1 MLKWK
6 KEELQ
11 GMEYKR
17 QKHLL
22 YKKRYYLCGVGV
34 FSKTCEYA
42 MRAVFFIAHK
52 AERGSR
58 VGVKEIAEGIGSPEP
73 FLARILQDLSRKR
86 IIKSVK
92 GPHGGF
98 YVDDENLALPLAT
111 IVEAIDGNSLYTG
124 CAMGLP
130 YCSEEKPCPLHNRFK
145 AIRGD
150 IHNLLHNTTI
160 GQFNGDLNTTLLRP

>member
-1 MLKWK
+1 M
-6 KEELQ
+6 
-11 GMEYKR
+11 
-17 QKHLL
+17 
-22 YKKRYYLCGVGV
+22 GV

-52 AERGSR
+52 TVNGSK

-86 IIKSVK
+86 IIQSAK
-92 GPHGGF
+92 GPTGGF
-98 YVDDENLALPLAT
+98 YVSDDNLRQPIAA

-130 YCSEEKPCPLHNRFK
+130 YCSESKPCPLHNQFK
-145 AIRGD
+145 DIRDD
-150 IHNLLHNTTI
+150 IHALLHNTTI
-160 GQFNGDLNTTLLRP
+160 AEFNEDLNLGITLLKK